1 MPLTP
6 RDISFILDFETDIP
20 IGPNAKLLDIKAHD
34 ICFIFNNGES
44 TRTIDKELL
53 NTLKILDKDTIEF
66 KSYQDDETRKV
77 YHFPTNHVTIQQ
89 FVDAVLDFEKV
100 SRPKYSPGIF
110 DPDHRFYEGAGL
122 NEDGTYSI
130 SWGS

>member
-6 RDISFILDFETDIP
+6 SDISFTLDFKTDLP
-20 IGPNAKLLDIKAHD
+20 IGPNAKLLDITAHD
-34 ICFIFNNGES
+34 ISFVDGEG
-44 TRTIDKELL
+44 RIIDKELM

-66 KSYQDDETRKV
+66 KSYLSDKTRKV

-89 FVDAVLDFEKV
+89 FVDAVLDFEKI
-100 SRPKYSPGIF
+100 SRSKYHPGFF

-130 SWGS
+130 GWGS